1 MHDPILHLLGL
12 ARKAGRLEIGEEPV
26 GAVCRAHQA
35 RLVLLAADAAPNT
48 RRRAAH
54 FGQAGNV
61 LFLDLPHTK
70 FELGLVFG
78 RSSCA
83 MLALTDAGL
92 AASLV
97 EKLAARDPFRYGP
110 AAEQLRHKAD
120 RMLQRQREKRQ
131 HEKNLREGKRKPWA
145 APPPPPKDER
155 PAPPP
160 PPRAPK
166 KHTKPKPPVHGG
178 AAPHARADAGRPG
191 HPAHKPAP
199 GGRRLTGKFRHNP

>member
-1 MHDPILHLLGL
+1 MANDPILHLLGL

-61 LFLDLPHTK
+61 LFLDLPQTK
-70 FELGLVFG
+70 EELGFLFG
-78 RSSCA
+78 RESCA

-97 EKLAARDPFRYGP
+97 EKLAARDPDRYGP
-110 AAEQLRHKAD
+110 AAEQLRQKAD
-120 RMLQRQREKRQ
+120 RILQRQKEKRQ
-131 HEKNLREGKRKPWA
+131 HEKNLREGKKKPWA
-145 APPPPPKDER
+145 APPPSKEEYSTTQPPK
-155 PAPPP
+155 
-160 PPRAPK
+160 K
-166 KHTKPKPPVHGG
+166 NKSTKPKSSTDGS
-178 AAPHARADAGRPG
+178 AAPKTRADAGRPG
-191 HPAHKPAP
+191 QSNKKPAP
-199 GGRRLTGKFRHNP
+199 GGRRLTGKIRNKP